1 MKTPVIVVTG
11 PIASGKTTVAKTIAG
26 KEGVLVD
33 CDRIGHQVIDR
44 EEVKEKLIRFFGK
57 NILDRNGKIVRKKL
71 AEIAFSSPEMIEK
84 LNRAVKPVLKRE
96 ITSIV
101 LSLKGKNRYIVLD
114 AVLFFKYKFRFKVDL
129 VVATYAPVET
139 RLERL
144 MRRDNLSEREALER
158 IKLQSEFEEDW
169 NLADYVINTDRKI
182 EDVVKEAVYI
192 RDRFLKEYFNKL

>member
-1 MKTPVIVVTG
+1 LKTPVIVVTG

-129 VVATYAPVET
+129 IVVTIASPEI
-139 RLERL
+139 RLKRL
-144 MRRDNLSEREALER
+144 MRRDGVDELHARKRIEIQSGLED
-158 IKLQSEFEEDW
+158 DW
-169 NLADYVINTDRKI
+169 SKADYVIDTSKPI
-182 EDVVKEAVYI
+182 KKVMAEAERI
-192 RDRFLKEYFNKL
+192 REQFLARFSG